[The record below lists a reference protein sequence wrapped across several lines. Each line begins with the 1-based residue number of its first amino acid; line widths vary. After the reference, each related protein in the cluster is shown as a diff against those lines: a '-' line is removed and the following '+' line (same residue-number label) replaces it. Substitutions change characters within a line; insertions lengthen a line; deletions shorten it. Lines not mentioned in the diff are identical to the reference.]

1 MGPSK
6 RMKQTRVARGRDPCV
21 GAKHAPANVR
31 LVSTSGVPP
40 NQSESSRFT
49 AVVKGHMGWRSTQL
63 EQAKDVGTSDTS
75 EQIKI
80 LYNKYK

>member
-1 MGPSK
+1 MRPSK
-6 RMKQTRVARGRDPCV
+6 RMKQTRVERGRNPCV

-49 AVVKGHMGWRSTQL
+49 AVAKGHKGWRSTQL
-63 EQAKDVGTSDTS
+63 EQAKDVGTSDSS
-75 EQIKI
+75 EQIGV
-80 LYNKYK
+80 LYNNF